1 MEAGM
6 SERMTL
12 ANFRAGLAYWLV
24 LLAWRIYP
32 PLLGE
37 MTRLAIDQHRKAL
50 ANQSPNTGGE

>member
-1 MEAGM
+1 M